1 MPTPNSTSFRLPTLS
16 RQSTIFQSG
25 TRWNTMIV
33 QALLTAVAV
42 VLLLLL
48 VLAASLAFV
57 PTPFGPFNLVGT
69 PTTTSSSSSS
79 TTSNST
85 ITNSPTSSS
94 GLSGTSLEYYVH
106 VQPQAAN
113 LAGLLPPANSNKSA
127 SFGTMQLFAFNA
139 TDGEDMESSTAVGV
153 MRGYTLQTGYVRG
166 QSFLV
171 EVEVLQYSNPKTGVN
186 GTLSI
191 QGIVLNAPS
200 TLAVVG
206 GTDHFKG
213 ARGTCSISQ
222 LTSSVYHHLIEFL

>member
-1 MPTPNSTSFRLPTLS
+1 
-16 RQSTIFQSG
+16 
-25 TRWNTMIV
+25 MIV

-48 VLAASLAFV
+48 VLAAALTFV
-57 PTPFGPFNLVGT
+57 PTPFSPLNLQQQSG
-69 PTTTSSSSSS
+69 TTSSSS
-79 TTSNST
+79 TSNSAGT
-85 ITNSPTSSS
+85 TSSPTSSS
-94 GLSGTSLEYYVH
+94 GLGGTTLQYYVH
-106 VQPQAAN
+106 VQPGAAN
-113 LAGLLPPANSNKSA
+113 LAGLLPPVNSSKSA
-127 SFGTMQLFAFNA
+127 SFGTMQLFAFNV

-153 MRGYTLQTGYVRG
+153 MRGYTLQSGYVSG

-171 EVEVLQYSNPKTGVN
+171 EVEVLQYTNPETGVN

-206 GTDHFKG
+206 GTGHFKG

>member
-42 VLLLLL
+42 VLLLFL
-48 VLAASLAFV
+48 VLAAGLTFV
-57 PTPFGPFNLVGT
+57 PTPFGPFNLGT
-69 PTTTSSSSSS
+69 PSSSS
-79 TTSNST
+79 TTNNST

-113 LAGLLPPANSNKSA
+113 LAGLLPPANSSKSA

-153 MRGYTLQTGYVRG
+153 MRGYTLQTGYVSG